1 MTYLNNY
8 SNVNFILTTH
18 YTELCEKLSKSR
30 SKRLISTKKMN
41 VNEVDGKIEYLYKIS
56 NGISRVQGT
65 RMIFEEMNYPKEII
79 NCFTNQ
85 S

>member
-1 MTYLNNY
+1 
-8 SNVNFILTTH
+8 
-18 YTELCEKLSKSR
+18 
-30 SKRLISTKKMN
+30 MN